1 MTAEMRTWMANGLRG
16 AVLAAFI
23 VHFTLTGV
31 YVLYENPLHRA
42 LAPLEDSYTAKYFSQ
57 NWALFAPNPLSAN
70 LSLMVRPLTAAETAA
85 VKRDRVPATGW
96 YDLTRALWERKQQM
110 PFSYEQSLAHFHVIT
125 IQQYLDG
132 DPAGFASLYECQEGA
147 AADCAD
153 AKTARAWSRE
163 RATLYLW
170 RLGSEFVNAHF
181 AASAYPAM
189 AIKIH
194 EALPVSWR
202 DRGSGRRQTRDI
214 LVGVYATDPTRS
226 PMSAPVAAVS
236 P

>member
-1 MTAEMRTWMANGLRG
+1 MTSKMRTWIANGLRG

-42 LAPLEDSYTAKYFSQ
+42 LAPLEDSYTNKYFSQ

-70 LSLMVRPLTAAETAA
+70 LSLLVRPLTAAETVA

-96 YDLTRALWERKQQM
+96 YDLTRALWERKQRM
-110 PFSYEQSLAHFHVIT
+110 PFSYDQSLAHFHVT
-125 IQQYLDG
+125 MIQQYLNG
-132 DPAGFASLYECQEGA
+132 DPAGLSDLYACQEEDA
-147 AADCAD
+147 AACAD
-153 AKTARAWSRE
+153 AKAGRAWARE

-194 EALPVSWR
+194 EELPVSWR
-202 DRGSGRRQTRDI
+202 DRRSGRRQTRDVLI
-214 LVGVYATDPTRS
+214 GVYAVDPTRS
-226 PMSAPVAAVS
+226 PTPAPVAAVS